1 MANVVIVPAFQIIMR
16 KAITVQLDDR
26 KIEIKKLPIGRYV
39 ELLKALETLPKQ
51 ISGLDGLSNED
62 VLSRIP
68 LVIAE
73 SLPEFIDIMTIA
85 TELKREEIEELGLDE
100 CIKIVEAVFE
110 VNNFKDVFSSI
121 KKVLARPETAAK
133 QTLTQSSGQ

>member
-1 MANVVIVPAFQIIMR
+1 M
-16 KAITVQLDDR
+16 KKSITVKLDER
-26 KIEIKKLPIGRYV
+26 EIEVKKLPIGRYI

-73 SLPEFIDIMTIA
+73 SLPEFINILTIA
-85 TELKREEIEELGLDE
+85 TELKKEEIEELGLDE
-100 CIKIVEAVFE
+100 CIKIIEAVVE

-121 KKVLARPETAAK
+121 KKVLARPETNQNK
-133 QTLTQSSGQ
+133 TLIQSSGQ